1 MMRRMNMFDVML
13 GFMLQ
18 LVDLIVPLITLYIL
32 FDLIGSL
39 LFNKR

>member
-1 MMRRMNMFDVML
+1 ML
-13 GFMLQ
+13 EIAEAFMVQ
-18 LVDLIVPLITLYIL
+18 LVGFISPIVAIYVL

>member
-1 MMRRMNMFDVML
+1 MFEITIQM
-13 GFMLQ
+13 FSQ
-18 LVDLIVPLITLYIL
+18 LIDIFPVLFLLYVI